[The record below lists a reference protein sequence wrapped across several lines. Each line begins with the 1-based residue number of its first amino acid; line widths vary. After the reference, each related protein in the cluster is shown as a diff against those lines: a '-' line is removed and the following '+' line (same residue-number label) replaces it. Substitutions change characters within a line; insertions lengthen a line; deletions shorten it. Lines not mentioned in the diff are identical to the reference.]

1 MPRHQNLVVWSIIE
15 QVFCFNLRK
24 THQDF
29 DFFSSSKSLY
39 VSLIFPYFIRALPAR
54 NKGKRPPWLLD
65 TYSPNYR
72 ELDKSRR
79 NIELDNFRLDENYY
93 SRRNRELDKS
103 RRDENYYSLRNREL
117 DKSRRDENYY
127 SLHNRELD
135 RSRHDEKYYS
145 LRNRE
150 LANSRLNENNYSRR
164 NRELSNSLLRRDL
177 LFSFLCL
184 WWFFGELAILVEF
197 SDENYW
203 TFDENYW
210 ILSENSVIL
219 VEISTRI
226 AGFEERIQ

>member
-1 MPRHQNLVVWSIIE
+1 MPRHQNSVARSKVE

-29 DFFSSSKSLY
+29 DFFPLPKVSMCPRYFLILSEHCQLVIKEKHPPDCLIYILQIMENWTSLVATRITIPFATENWTDLVTTRITILFATENWPFL
-39 VSLIFPYFIRALPAR
+39 VSTRITILVA
-54 NKGKRPPWLLD
+54 
-65 TYSPNYR
+65 T
-72 ELDKSRR
+72 
-79 NIELDNFRLDENYY
+79 ENWT
-93 SRRNRELDKS
+93 
-103 RRDENYYSLRNREL
+103 
-117 DKSRRDENYY
+117 
-127 SLHNRELD
+127 
-135 RSRHDEKYYS
+135 
-145 LRNRE
+145 
-150 LANSRLNENNYSRR
+150 
-164 NRELSNSLLRRDL
+164 ELSNSLLRRDL

>member
-1 MPRHQNLVVWSIIE
+1 MIE

-79 NIELDNFRLDENYY
+79 NIELDNFRLNENYY

-117 DKSRRDENYY
+117 D
-127 SLHNRELD
+127 
-135 RSRHDEKYYS
+135 RSRHDENYYS

-177 LFSFLCL
+177 LFSFLFL

-226 AGFEERIQ
+226 AGFEERICKFSSAQLYVFNSNS

>member
-1 MPRHQNLVVWSIIE
+1 MPRHQNSVVRSIIE

-79 NIELDNFRLDENYY
+79 NIELDNFRLNENYY

-103 RRDENYYSLRNREL
+103 RRDENYYSLRNRTHSNMDL
-117 DKSRRDENYY
+117 RDA
-127 SLHNRELD
+127 SA
-135 RSRHDEKYYS
+135 SKKIT
-145 LRNRE
+145 
-150 LANSRLNENNYSRR
+150 
-164 NRELSNSLLRRDL
+164 
-177 LFSFLCL
+177 
-184 WWFFGELAILVEF
+184 FFGKL
-197 SDENYW
+197 
-203 TFDENYW
+203 
-210 ILSENSVIL
+210 VIL
-219 VEISTRI
+219 YWAKVPTFGLNASQIH
-226 AGFEERIQ
+226 

>member
-1 MPRHQNLVVWSIIE
+1 MPRHQNSVVRSIIE

-39 VSLIFPYFIRALPAR
+39 VTLIFPYFIRALPAR

-79 NIELDNFRLDENYY
+79 NIELDNSRLNENYY

-117 DKSRRDENYY
+117 DRSRHDENYYSLRNRELDRSRRDENYY
-127 SLHNRELD
+127 SRRNRELD
-135 RSRHDEKYYS
+135 KSRCDE
-145 LRNRE
+145 NT
-150 LANSRLNENNYSRR
+150 NSRR
-164 NRELSNSLLRRDL
+164 NRELDYSLLRRDL
-177 LFSFLCL
+177 LFSFLFL

-203 TFDENYW
+203 KFDENYW
-210 ILSENSVIL
+210 ILSSNSVIL

>member
-1 MPRHQNLVVWSIIE
+1 MPRHQNSVVRSIIE

-79 NIELDNFRLDENYY
+79 NIELDNFRLNENYY

-103 RRDENYYSLRNREL
+103 RRDEN
-117 DKSRRDENYY
+117 
-127 SLHNRELD
+127 
-135 RSRHDEKYYS
+135 YYS

>member
-1 MPRHQNLVVWSIIE
+1 MPRHQNSVVRSIIE

-79 NIELDNFRLDENYY
+79 NIELDNFRLNENYY

-127 SLHNRELD
+127 SLRNRELD
-135 RSRHDEKYYS
+135 RSRHDENYYS

-177 LFSFLCL
+177 LFSFLFL

>member
-1 MPRHQNLVVWSIIE
+1 MKRVHQQNIHYKKYRGTISLVPRHQNSVVRSIIE

-79 NIELDNFRLDENYY
+79 NIELDNFRLNENYY

-103 RRDENYYSLRNREL
+103 RRDEN
-117 DKSRRDENYY
+117 
-127 SLHNRELD
+127 
-135 RSRHDEKYYS
+135 YYS

>member
-1 MPRHQNLVVWSIIE
+1 M
-15 QVFCFNLRK
+15 
-24 THQDF
+24 
-29 DFFSSSKSLY
+29 
-39 VSLIFPYFIRALPAR
+39 SLIFPYFIRALPAR

-79 NIELDNFRLDENYY
+79 NIELDN
-93 SRRNRELDKS
+93 SRRNRELDRS
-103 RRDENYYSLRNREL
+103 RRDEN
-117 DKSRRDENYY
+117 
-127 SLHNRELD
+127 
-135 RSRHDEKYYS
+135 YYS

>member
-1 MPRHQNLVVWSIIE
+1 M
-15 QVFCFNLRK
+15 
-24 THQDF
+24 
-29 DFFSSSKSLY
+29 
-39 VSLIFPYFIRALPAR
+39 SLIFPYFIRALPELWCP
-54 NKGKRPPWLLD
+54 KCSWLLD

-79 NIELDNFRLDENYY
+79 DENYY

-103 RRDENYYSLRNREL
+103 R
-117 DKSRRDENYY
+117 
-127 SLHNRELD
+127 
-135 RSRHDEKYYS
+135 HDEKYYS
-145 LRNRE
+145 RHNRE
-150 LANSRLNENNYSRR
+150 LDNSRRDENSNSRR

>member
-1 MPRHQNLVVWSIIE
+1 M
-15 QVFCFNLRK
+15 
-24 THQDF
+24 HQDF

-65 TYSPNYR
+65 TYSPNYK

-79 NIELDNFRLDENYY
+79 NIELDNFRLNENYY

-117 DKSRRDENYY
+117 D
-127 SLHNRELD
+127 
-135 RSRHDEKYYS
+135 RSRHDENYYS

>member
-1 MPRHQNLVVWSIIE
+1 MPRHQNSVVRSIIE

-72 ELDKSRR
+72 ELDKSRC
-79 NIELDNFRLDENYY
+79 NIELDNFRLNENYYSHRNREVDKSHRDEKYYSRRNIELDNSRHNENYY
-93 SRRNRELDKS
+93 SR
-103 RRDENYYSLRNREL
+103 
-117 DKSRRDENYY
+117 
-127 SLHNRELD
+127 HNRELD
-135 RSRHDEKYYS
+135 NSRHDKN
-145 LRNRE
+145 RN
-150 LANSRLNENNYSRR
+150 SRR

>member
-1 MPRHQNLVVWSIIE
+1 MPRHQNSVVRSIIE
-15 QVFCFNLRK
+15 QVFCFNVRK

-54 NKGKRPPWLLD
+54 NKGKRLPWLLD

-79 NIELDNFRLDENYY
+79 NIELDNFRLNENYY
-93 SRRNRELDKS
+93 SRRNRELDRS
-103 RRDENYYSLRNREL
+103 RRDEN
-117 DKSRRDENYY
+117 
-127 SLHNRELD
+127 
-135 RSRHDEKYYS
+135 YYS

>member
-1 MPRHQNLVVWSIIE
+1 MPRHQNSVVRSIIE

-79 NIELDNFRLDENYY
+79 NIELDNFRLNENYY

-117 DKSRRDENYY
+117 DNSRREEN
-127 SLHNRELD
+127 SN
-135 RSRHDEKYYS
+135 
-145 LRNRE
+145 
-150 LANSRLNENNYSRR
+150 SRR

-177 LFSFLCL
+177 LFSFLFL